1 MVDWRT
7 YCPITELHHY
17 PNQGVTIFGLIV
29 VTRSHRQQNGQSMKF
44 ISLSDRTGIVE
55 CEIFAAAY
63 RTYGLNTVRYPVVQ
77 VTGTMKPFEN
87 GQGFTLDV
95 QRVVQARDR

>member
-29 VTRSHRQQNGQSMKF
+29 VTRPIASKMVS
-44 ISLSDRTGIVE
+44 
-55 CEIFAAAY
+55 
-63 RTYGLNTVRYPVVQ
+63 P
-77 VTGTMKPFEN
+77 
-87 GQGFTLDV
+87 
-95 QRVVQARDR
+95 